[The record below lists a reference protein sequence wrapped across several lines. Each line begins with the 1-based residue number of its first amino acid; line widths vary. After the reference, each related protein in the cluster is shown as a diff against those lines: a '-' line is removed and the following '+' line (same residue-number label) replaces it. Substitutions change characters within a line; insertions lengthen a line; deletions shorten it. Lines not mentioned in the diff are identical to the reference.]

1 MIMNGGLPRKPGINI
16 ADMVGLALL
25 AASASVSIVI
35 KGNDPLP
42 TPWRDP
48 AKNELVWIQGL
59 HCDIRPAD
67 VEVDTIVLHA
77 TAGDTLEGCVK
88 WFLNPESKVS
98 AHYNV
103 GRKGGIVQM
112 VSSFNR
118 AWHAGVS
125 KVADGRER
133 VNNFSIGIE
142 IVNLNDGKDPYS
154 EEQYQAVDNLIG
166 MLLRRFPTIKQIV
179 SHEYIAVPKGRK
191 SDPKGYDWTRV
202 KHWESKGIK
211 LYP

>member
-1 MIMNGGLPRKPGINI
+1 MNGIWPPKPGINI
-16 ADMVGLALL
+16 TDMVGLALL

-35 KGNDPLP
+35 KGTDPLP

-59 HCDIRPAD
+59 HCDIRPVD

-166 MLLRRFPTIKQIV
+166 MLIRRFPTIKQIV

-191 SDPKGYDWTRV
+191 SDPKGYDWSRV